1 MRVDK
6 RPKERSFVSGGRL
19 GGRKDRSEK
28 IGKKSKFKT
37 LNKN

>member
-1 MRVDK
+1 MRADK
-6 RPKERSFVSGGRL
+6 RPKERSFVSGG
-19 GGRKDRSEK
+19 GGRNKRPDLKK